1 MGSTYHD
8 SVRSGRPW
16 VSCTLL
22 QKIHKF
28 HGKFVSKTY
37 QVNIQIFKMPHS
49 GIRFIFHWKSLFPII
64 ISKSSSRN
72 AVEKRTMFAQFKG
85 NHKNEWHNLS
95 TDVWISVC
103 LQRVFVKLAKDVRIV
118 CKLSQRY
125 CVSLSRKSRSF
136 PQIRHSF
143 ALCSYSC
150 YLVIT
155 EKFPI
160 FACHCT

>member
-1 MGSTYHD
+1 MVPIGREGLEFHALYCKRFTNFMGNLYL
-8 SVRSGRPW
+8 RRIKW
-16 VSCTLL
+16 
-22 QKIHKF
+22 IF
-28 HGKFVSKTY
+28 RFSKCRIPE
-37 QVNIQIFKMPHS
+37 QD
-49 GIRFIFHWKSLFPII
+49 
-64 ISKSSSRN
+64 SSSIENHYFPSLSRN
-72 AVEKRTMFAQFKG
+72 HPQEMQLKKKTMFAQFKG

-103 LQRVFVKLAKDVRIV
+103 LQRVFVKLEKDARIV

-125 CVSLSRKSRSF
+125 CVILSRKSRSF

-143 ALCSYSC
+143 ALCSFSY